1 MKTST
6 KKLTTIAMLS
16 AIAFVVVAFVRIP
29 VVMFLKYEPKDVIIT
44 IGGFMMG
51 PIASFLISFVVSLVE
66 MVTISDTGIYGAIMN
81 LVSTCAFACTAAC
94 IYKKN
99 HTLKGAVIGL
109 VSATVLMTAMML
121 LWNYIITPI
130 YMGMPRD
137 AVAEMLPTVFLPFN
151 LFKGAVNAGI
161 TMLIY
166 KPVVGALRKA
176 HLIEA
181 SASSAPGKSGK
192 LNIGALLIALLMV
205 ITGVLLALIAKGII

>member
-1 MKTST
+1 
-6 KKLTTIAMLS
+6 
-16 AIAFVVVAFVRIP
+16 
-29 VVMFLKYEPKDVIIT
+29 
-44 IGGFMMG
+44 
-51 PIASFLISFVVSLVE
+51 
-66 MVTISDTGIYGAIMN
+66 
-81 LVSTCAFACTAAC
+81 
-94 IYKKN
+94 
-99 HTLKGAVIGL
+99 
-109 VSATVLMTAMML
+109 MML